1 MLVVPEALQLER
13 VGGNE
18 SGEEEVLTAGVP
30 NTGGMCVLLPHLSCE
45 PSRPKMAR
53 KLSVLRQIPEGNRNP
68 FAEQGPT

>member
-18 SGEEEVLTAGVP
+18 AGGEEVLTAGVP
-30 NTGGMCVLLPHLSCE
+30 NIGGCVLLPHLSCE
-45 PSRPKMAR
+45 PPRPKMAR
-53 KLSVLRQIPEGNRNP
+53 KWSVLRQISEGNRSP